1 MGGVATGNTGLNVV
15 CNQEYAQAV
24 PHVSRYNIA
33 PRLLLTEELSHI
45 PYDNQV
51 HYHIIPA
58 PILHSTTVELDV
70 EVEKPRKSTTS
81 TPTGKEMHR
90 MEFELR
96 EELDS
101 DEAEDLANKVRA
113 RL

>member
-1 MGGVATGNTGLNVV
+1 MLTSDIATGNTGLNVV

-33 PRLLLTEELSHI
+33 AASKVLILS
-45 PYDNQV
+45 DDQV

-58 PILHSTTVELDV
+58 PTLHSPPHRNSRESVA
-70 EVEKPRKSTTS
+70 SA
-81 TPTGKEMHR
+81 PTAKEMHR
-90 MEFELR
+90 MEFESR
-96 EELDS
+96 EELDL
-101 DEAEDLANKVRA
+101 DEAEALADKVRA